1 MATGLGKTVVTAF
14 LLKNKELIS
23 NGRVLVLCHDSKIL
37 SKSRKTFEEVLGEDG
52 ITRGEFHGRRKDD
65 GNPDILFATFQM
77 MLRYKEA
84 CLEDEFTTI
93 IVDEGHHAQAPTY
106 KKVLDYFTPQYLLA
120 LTATPDR
127 VDGTDIRDIFGE
139 EVVNITLEEAVG
151 KGWLPSFQYRVL
163 SDGIDRHT
171 LKALF
176 KSIVEDGK
184 KVSLKQLNETLFIH
198 KRDEEMARI
207 ILEQDQKRGI
217 VFCESIK
224 DAEQFQAFLPRSV
237 CLHSKMSSGDQ
248 DDAHDGFGDGT
259 YSYILVVDKYN
270 EGVDV
275 PETDLIVFR
284 RCTDSQRIF
293 LQQLGRGLHAND
305 VTKNLLVL
313 DFVANCD
320 RVQMIKGLSD
330 RIFDFVP
337 NLDALDRNPLHVSGE
352 AFEFIF
358 DEEQVNILQIISAL
372 KPTYVSDIPHLLAEY
387 HPTKN
392 ILPAD
397 RVLAGT
403 HKKLWWRCSKEPRH
417 VWEAR
422 GVDRVRG
429 RGCPYCSG
437 RKKL

>member
-1 MATGLGKTVVTAF
+1 
-14 LLKNKELIS
+14 
-23 NGRVLVLCHDSKIL
+23 
-37 SKSRKTFEEVLGEDG
+37 
-52 ITRGEFHGRRKDD
+52 
-65 GNPDILFATFQM
+65 
-77 MLRYKEA
+77 
-84 CLEDEFTTI
+84 
-93 IVDEGHHAQAPTY
+93 
-106 KKVLDYFTPQYLLA
+106 
-120 LTATPDR
+120 
-127 VDGTDIRDIFGE
+127 
-139 EVVNITLEEAVG
+139 
-151 KGWLPSFQYRVL
+151 VL

-403 HKKLWWRCSKEPRH
+403 HKKLWWQCLKEPRHVWEARGVDRVRGRGCPYCSNKKIHPETNSLAVTHLDLAKEYYPDKNSLTADQVFAGTNKKLWWQCLKEPRHVWEARGVDRAGGVGCPFCSNRKVHTETNSLAVTHLDLAKEYYPDKNSLTADQVFAGTNKKLWWQCLKEPRH

>member
-1 MATGLGKTVVTAF
+1 
-14 LLKNKELIS
+14 
-23 NGRVLVLCHDSKIL
+23 
-37 SKSRKTFEEVLGEDG
+37 
-52 ITRGEFHGRRKDD
+52 
-65 GNPDILFATFQM
+65 
-77 MLRYKEA
+77 
-84 CLEDEFTTI
+84 
-93 IVDEGHHAQAPTY
+93 
-106 KKVLDYFTPQYLLA
+106 
-120 LTATPDR
+120 
-127 VDGTDIRDIFGE
+127 
-139 EVVNITLEEAVG
+139 
-151 KGWLPSFQYRVL
+151 
-163 SDGIDRHT
+163 
-171 LKALF
+171 
-176 KSIVEDGK
+176 
-184 KVSLKQLNETLFIH
+184 
-198 KRDEEMARI
+198 
-207 ILEQDQKRGI
+207 
-217 VFCESIK
+217 
-224 DAEQFQAFLPRSV
+224 
-237 CLHSKMSSGDQ
+237 
-248 DDAHDGFGDGT
+248 
-259 YSYILVVDKYN
+259 
-270 EGVDV
+270 VDV

-429 RGCPYCSG
+429 RGCPYVQVVKNSNVIIFCTPINT
-437 RKKL
+437 REFR